1 MARAYSHSAYWYAKR
16 HGWTHSEGRSN
27 VERFLDGV
35 ARDLRMGGGRVNG
48 CLSCDPAGFVL
59 GLSACAAM
67 DIGLAVRDAAVTL
80 ATPEGRDRVRREL
93 LRDLRTVRR
102 PLYYARETARRR
114 ALAAERRKLARRS
127 TLAAEPTPEALLA
140 AWERRK
146 GSKED
151 MVRLGGMLQDL
162 ECHVDNSLRLDGDG
176 NVVGRNGGIRG
187 WIREN
192 LPELSPKYKT
202 LMRYKAMAVR
212 LRQATGTFDPVPT
225 DALLAPPPEGRHEA
239 VRAILED
246 SRVTFASLE
255 EALRQRLDPERVF
268 LDPASPGARTGRKRR
283 AAAKAKR
290 RRGQKRQAG
299 REGNENFMRK
309 NFGRGKRD
317 KNTSGLSK
325 PPHRPTQPTLS
336 RRSLAPCD
344 EGQQD
349 IHSSKASNVASK
361 RVQTSSARKRT
372 TR

>member
-1 MARAYSHSAYWYAKR
+1 MARTYTHSAYWYAKR
-16 HGWTHSEGRSN
+16 YGWSHSEGRSN

-93 LRDLRTVRR
+93 LRDLRAVRR

-140 AWERRK
+140 AWGRRK
-146 GSKED
+146 DSKED

-162 ECHVDNSLRLDGDG
+162 ECFVDNSLRLDGDG

-187 WIREN
+187 WIRER
-192 LPELSPKYKT
+192 LPELLPKYKT
-202 LMRYKAMAVR
+202 LMRYKAMAIR

-225 DALLAPPPEGRHEA
+225 DALLAPPPERRHEA
-239 VRAILED
+239 VREILED
-246 SRVTFASLE
+246 RRVTFASVE
-255 EALRQRLDPERVF
+255 EELRRRLDPERVF
-268 LDPASPGARTGRKRR
+268 LDPARPSAKPRRKRR
-283 AAAKAKR
+283 AAAKQKVRTPCGKVLGRTMDGRPVKGNRRGRRKAREEPEAGERGRGPRRGRKR
-290 RRGQKRQAG
+290 RG
-299 REGNENFMRK
+299 
-309 NFGRGKRD
+309 D
-317 KNTSGLSK
+317 S
-325 PPHRPTQPTLS
+325 PPPTP
-336 RRSLAPCD
+336 
-344 EGQQD
+344 
-349 IHSSKASNVASK
+349 
-361 RVQTSSARKRT
+361 
-372 TR
+372 

>member
-1 MARAYSHSAYWYAKR
+1 MAREYRHSAYWYAKK

-48 CLSCDPAGFVL
+48 CLSCDPVGFAL

-93 LRDLRTVRR
+93 LRDLRVVRR

-114 ALAAERRKLARRS
+114 ALAAERRKLARRT
-127 TLAAEPTPEALLA
+127 TLAPEPTPEALLA
-140 AWERRK
+140 AWGRRK

-162 ECHVDNSLRLDGDG
+162 ECFVDNSLRLDGDG

-187 WIREN
+187 WLRER
-192 LPELSPKYKT
+192 LPELLPKYKT
-202 LMRYKAMAVR
+202 LMRYKAMAAR
-212 LRQATGTFDPVPT
+212 LRQAAGTFDPVPT

-239 VRAILED
+239 VRAALAGPP
-246 SRVTFASLE
+246 TFASIE
-255 EALRQRLDPERVF
+255 EELRRRLDPERVF
-268 LDPASPGARTGRKRR
+268 LDPARPAARPGRRKR
-283 AAAKAKR
+283 AATKAKR
-290 RRGQKRQAG
+290 HRGQKRQTG
-299 REGNENFMRK
+299 REGNENLMRK
-309 NFGRGKRD
+309 NSGRGKRD
-317 KNTSGLSK
+317 KNTRGHSK
-325 PPHRPTQPTLS
+325 PPHRPSQPTLS
-336 RRSLAPCD
+336 GRSLAPCD

-349 IHSSKASNVASK
+349 IHASKASNVASR
-361 RVQTSSARKRT
+361 RVQTSSARNRT